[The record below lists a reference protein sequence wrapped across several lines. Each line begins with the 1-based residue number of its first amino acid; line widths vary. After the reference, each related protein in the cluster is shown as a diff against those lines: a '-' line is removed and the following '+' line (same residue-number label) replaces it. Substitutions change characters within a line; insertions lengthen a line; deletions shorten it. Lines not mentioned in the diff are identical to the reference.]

1 MWSIN
6 PRHRKHSDRYVQAP
20 SSTQEKK
27 KKKIRMVTESWERL
41 ITNKHAQTTTSLS
54 LILHRITGRKE
65 ATTLLHRLGVGIFY
79 NDVRLIT
86 SYWDSCIILH

>member
-6 PRHRKHSDRYVQAP
+6 PRHRKHSDGYVQEP
-20 SSTQEKK
+20 SSTQAK

-54 LILHRITGRKE
+54 LIVHRITGRKE
-65 ATTLLHRLGVGIFY
+65 AATLLHRLGVGIFC

>member
-1 MWSIN
+1 MQDIEN
-6 PRHRKHSDRYVQAP
+6 IVIDMYKHLVLHKQ
-20 SSTQEKK
+20 K

>member
-1 MWSIN
+1 
-6 PRHRKHSDRYVQAP
+6 
-20 SSTQEKK
+20 
-27 KKKIRMVTESWERL
+27 MVTESWERL

-86 SYWDSCIILH
+86 SYWDSCIKSHRYASSWVFIQLTYSHNI